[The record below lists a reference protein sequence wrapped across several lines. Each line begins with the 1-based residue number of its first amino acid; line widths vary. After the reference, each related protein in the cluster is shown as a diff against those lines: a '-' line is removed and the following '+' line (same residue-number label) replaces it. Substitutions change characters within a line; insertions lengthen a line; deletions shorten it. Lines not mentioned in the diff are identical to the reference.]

1 MNRRQFTAA
10 ALSASATAAW
20 AAKIDSKIHG
30 VKIGVQSYSFRT
42 MTMEEAIAA
51 MTKIGIGEVELFA
64 SHAER
69 FAGAPQV
76 PPPPASASGEAKKGG
91 GFRMPPGFRDEVRKW
106 RLSVGMDKFKEV
118 RQKFT
123 DAGIN
128 LHAYNLS
135 FRQDFTDEEI
145 DRGFEMAKALGVKV
159 ITASSTV
166 SMAKRVAPFAT
177 KHKITVSMHGHSNL
191 KDPEEFAKPES
202 FAAAMATSKYI
213 GVNLDIGH
221 FTAAGFDPIAYIKE
235 NHARI
240 TNLHLK
246 DRKKNDGPNTIWGEG
261 ETPIKEVLQLLKKE
275 KYPIPADIEYE
286 YRGASDP
293 TTEVKKCFEYCRA
306 ALA

>member
-1 MNRRQFTAA
+1 MNRRQFTGA
-10 ALSASATAAW
+10 ALSAAAIAS

-42 MTMEEAIAA
+42 MTLEEAIAA
-51 MTKIGIGEVELFA
+51 MTQIGIGEVELFA

-69 FAGAPQV
+69 YAGIPQL
-76 PPPPASASGEAKKGG
+76 PPPPADAKGGGKKGG
-91 GFRMPPGFRDEVRKW
+91 GFRPPPGFREDVRKW
-106 RLSVGMDKFKEV
+106 RLAVSMDKFKEV
-118 RQKFT
+118 RKKFT
-123 DAGIN
+123 TAGIN
-128 LHAYNLS
+128 LHAFNLS
-135 FRQDFTDEEI
+135 FRQDFTDPEI

-166 SMAKRVAPFAT
+166 SMAKRLAPFASR
-177 KHKITVSMHGHSNL
+177 HKLTVSMHGHSNL
-191 KDPEEFAKPES
+191 KDPEEFARPES
-202 FAAAMATSKYI
+202 FATAMAQSKFI

-221 FTAAGFDPIAYIKE
+221 FFAAGFDPIPYIKE

-240 TNLHLK
+240 TNIHLK

-261 ETPIKEVLQLLKKE
+261 DTPIKEVLQLLKKE

-293 TTEVKKCFEYCRA
+293 ATEVKKCLEFCRS

>member
-1 MNRRQFTAA
+1 MNRRQFATTALAA
-10 ALSASATAAW
+10 ASVAS

-42 MTMEEAIAA
+42 MTLDEAIKA
-51 MTKIGIGEVELFA
+51 MVQDGIGECELFS

-69 FAGAPQV
+69 AAGAPQL
-76 PPPPASASGEAKKGG
+76 PPPPADAKAGGGKKGG
-91 GFRMPPGFRDEVRKW
+91 GFRMPPGFREEVRKW
-106 RLSVGMDKFKEV
+106 RTTVPLEKFKAV
-118 RQKFT
+118 RQMFT

-135 FRQDFTDEEI
+135 FRKDFTDDEI
-145 DRGFEMAKALGVKV
+145 NRGFEMAKALGVKV

-166 SMAKRVAPFAT
+166 SMAKRLAPIAT
-177 KHKITVSMHGHSNL
+177 QHKITVAMHGHSNL
-191 KDPEEFAKPES
+191 KDPEEFATPES
-202 FAAAMATSKYI
+202 FAAAIAESKFM

-221 FTAAGFDPIAYIKE
+221 FFAAGFDPVAYIKE
-235 NHARI
+235 HHANI

-246 DRKKNDGPNTIWGEG
+246 DRKKDDGPNTVWGEG
-261 ETPIKEVLQLLKKE
+261 DTPIKAVLQLLKKE

-286 YRGASDP
+286 YQGAADP
-293 TTEVKKCFEYCRA
+293 VTEVKKCMDYCRA

>member
-1 MNRRQFTAA
+1 MNRREFTGAI
-10 ALSASATAAW
+10 LSAGALIS
-20 AAKIDSKIHG
+20 AAKIDSRING

-42 MTMEEAIAA
+42 MPLDEAIQA
-51 MTKIGIGEVELFA
+51 MVKVGVGECEMY
-64 SHAER
+64 SQHAER
-69 FAGAPQV
+69 DAGAPAP
-76 PPPPASASGEAKKGG
+76 PPPPADSKAGGKKGG
-91 GFRMPPGFRDEVRKW
+91 VRPPPGFREDVRKW
-106 RLSVGMDKFKEV
+106 RLSVPMEKFKAV
-118 RQKFT
+118 RKKFN

-135 FRQDFTDEEI
+135 FRSDFTDDEI

-166 SMAKRVAPFAT
+166 SMAKRVAPFANR
-177 KHKITVSMHGHSNL
+177 HKIIVAMHNHSNL

-202 FAAAMATSKYI
+202 FAAAMAESKYI

-221 FTAAGFDPIAYIKE
+221 FTAAGFDAVAYIRE

-246 DRKKNDGPNTIWGEG
+246 DRKKNDGPNTVWGEG
-261 ETPIKEVLQLLKKE
+261 DTPIKEVLQLLRKE

-286 YRGASDP
+286 YRGESDP
-293 TTEVKKCFEYCRA
+293 ATEVKKCLDYCRA

>member
-1 MNRRQFTAA
+1 MNRREFTGA
-10 ALSASATAAW
+10 ALSLATVAS

-42 MTMEEAIAA
+42 MTLEEAIAA
-51 MTKIGIGEVELFA
+51 MKQIGIGECELFGT
-64 SHAER
+64 HAER
-69 FAGAPQV
+69 YAGIPTP
-76 PPPPASASGEAKKGG
+76 PPPPADAKGGGKKGG

-106 RLSVGMDKFKEV
+106 RLSVSLDKFKEV
-118 RQKFT
+118 RKLFN

-135 FRQDFTDEEI
+135 FRQDFSDEEI

-166 SMAKRVAPFAT
+166 SMAKRVAPIAAR
-177 KHKITVSMHGHSNL
+177 HKMIISMHGHSNL

-202 FAAAMATSKYI
+202 FAAAMAESKSVY
-213 GVNLDIGH
+213 VNLDIGH
-221 FTAAGFDPIAYIKE
+221 FSAAGFDPVAYIKE

-240 TNLHLK
+240 TNIHIK
-246 DRKKNDGPNTIWGEG
+246 DRKKNDGPNTVWGEG
-261 ETPIKEVLQLLKKE
+261 DTPIKEVLQLLKKE

-286 YRGASDP
+286 YRGESDP

>member
-1 MNRRQFTAA
+1 MNRRQFTGA
-10 ALSASATAAW
+10 ALSAAAIAS

-42 MTMEEAIAA
+42 MTLEEAIAA
-51 MTKIGIGEVELFA
+51 MTQIGIGEVELF
-64 SHAER
+64 SVHAER
-69 FAGAPQV
+69 YAGIPQM
-76 PPPPASASGEAKKGG
+76 PPPPADAKGGGKKGG
-91 GFRMPPGFRDEVRKW
+91 GFRPPPGFREDVRKW
-106 RLSVGMDKFKEV
+106 RLSVSMDKFKEV
-118 RQKFT
+118 RKKFT
-123 DAGIN
+123 TAGIN
-128 LHAYNLS
+128 LHAFNLS
-135 FRQDFTDEEI
+135 FRQDFTDPEI

-166 SMAKRVAPFAT
+166 SMAKRLAPFAT
-177 KHKITVSMHGHSNL
+177 RHKIIVSMHGHSNL
-191 KDPEEFAKPES
+191 KDPEEFARPES
-202 FAAAMATSKYI
+202 FAAAMAESKFI

-221 FTAAGFDPIAYIKE
+221 FSAAGFDPIPYIKE

-240 TNLHLK
+240 TNIHVK

-261 ETPIKEVLQLLKKE
+261 DTPIKEVLQLLKKE

-293 TTEVKKCFEYCRA
+293 ATEVKKCLEFCRA

>member
-1 MNRRQFTAA
+1 MNRREFAGA
-10 ALSASATAAW
+10 ALSAAAVAS
-20 AAKIDSKIHG
+20 AAKIDSRIHG

-42 MTMEEAIAA
+42 MPLDEAIKA
-51 MTKIGIGEVELFA
+51 MVQVGIGECEMF
-64 SHAER
+64 STHAER
-69 FAGAPQV
+69 DAGAPQP
-76 PPPPASASGEAKKGG
+76 PPPPADAKAGGKKGG
-91 GFRMPPGFRDEVRKW
+91 SRPPPGFRDEVRKW
-106 RLSVGMDKFKEV
+106 RLSVSLDKFKDV
-118 RQKFT
+118 RKKFT

-166 SMAKRVAPFAT
+166 SMAKRLAPFAN
-177 KHKITVSMHGHSNL
+177 KHKIIVSMHGHSNL

-202 FAAAMATSKYI
+202 FAAAMAESKYM
-213 GVNLDIGH
+213 GVNLDVGH
-221 FTAAGFDPIAYIKE
+221 FSAAGFDPVAYIKE
-235 NHARI
+235 HHARI

-246 DRKKNDGPNTIWGEG
+246 DRKKNDGPNMPWGEG
-261 ETPIKEVLQLLKKE
+261 DTPIKEVLQLLKRE

-286 YRGASDP
+286 YRGAADP
-293 TTEVKKCFEYCRA
+293 VTEVKKCFEYCRA